1 MALPWYTFLTMHKND
16 FETAYNRLNPE
27 QKKAVDTV
35 EGPVMVIAGPGT
47 GKTQILTLRIANI
60 LKLTDVSP
68 ENILAL
74 TFTESGAR
82 AMRERLAEYI
92 GAPAYRVRIH
102 TFHEFAGQCIRAYPD
117 AYTRALGGRPISDL
131 EKITLIE
138 TILDTPQLAS
148 LRPRGNPQFY
158 VKPIMSALSLM
169 KREYI
174 TPDAFAEIIESQQ
187 KVLDATPK
195 IHEKG
200 AHKGKV
206 RSEYIDRE
214 KQVAKNRELLFVY
227 RAYESALRAQ
237 RYVDYDDMIFETV
250 NALMSDE
257 NMLRSLQEQYQYIL
271 ADEHQDV
278 NGSQNKILEILS
290 SFHDRPNIFVVGDE
304 KQSIYRFQGASLEN
318 FLYFEEKFPHTTTI
332 ALTQNY
338 RSAQKILDLAHELI
352 TVHGGPAESL
362 RVPLVGERKE
372 PARIEKRIFSHEAVE
387 QEYIVQSVQGLIAQG
402 VPLDEIAIIVR
413 TNREVDECTAVLRGS
428 GISAESSSDSDI
440 LSHPITTS
448 VRTLIRAVCNPS
460 DERGLFEVLHSG
472 YVGIASKD
480 LVRIFSTRSYAESL
494 TSIVYD
500 AERLKEIGVT
510 DIERI
515 QNIVMVLSEARNRMD
530 IEAPH
535 RVLEY
540 ILRESG
546 FLDYAISSDPY
557 EGGRVIRRLYD
568 EVEEM
573 VRHEKVVT
581 LRDVE
586 AMFTT
591 CMEHGIALNAP
602 YIHTGR
608 HAVQVMT
615 AHKAKGLEFL
625 HVFIPHLTDQ
635 KWGGRAR
642 AEYFAIPI
650 TRHIDE
656 DAFDAQDDE
665 RKILYVALTRAKAGL
680 YLSSAKT
687 NTEGKALLGTS
698 LLEGIGEAVIECE
711 DTAPYEESFNPTTE
725 LEAKDVIPNV
735 DIEFL
740 RKTLHDRGLSA
751 TALNNYLRDPW
762 NYFYRNVL
770 RIPEVQPENA
780 QFGTALHNTLE
791 HVFKF
796 RTDHKKFPD
805 PMLIKQFLEREL
817 GKLSITH
824 NEFVR
829 HHEHGFEVLLTY
841 IAHIEKSLP
850 FETKEEFSIQATL
863 QTGDDDFPE
872 ILLTGKLDRL
882 DFDAEGKLHCVIDY
896 KTGKPRT
903 RGYIE
908 GTTKDSTGD
917 YKRQLTFYALLLSLH
932 GDERYD
938 CKNGV
943 LSFIEADDK
952 GVIHEEAY
960 TITDDEIV
968 LLKGE
973 IIRVAREIAQGV
985 FLHAPCDPEKSDYC
999 HLATEFQKRI

>member
-1 MALPWYTFLTMHKND
+1 MQKND

-27 QKKAVDTV
+27 QKKAVDTT

-60 LKLTDVSP
+60 LRQTDVSP

-92 GAPAYRVRIH
+92 GAPAYRVHIH
-102 TFHEFAGQCIRAYPD
+102 TFHEFAGHCIRKYPD

-138 TILDTPQLAS
+138 SILDTPQLAS

-174 TPDAFAEIIESQQ
+174 TPGAFALIIEEQQ

-206 RSEYIDRE
+206 RSEYIDRD
-214 KQVAKNRELLFVY
+214 KGVAKNKELLFVY
-227 RAYESALRAQ
+227 RAYESALKEQ

-250 NALMSDE
+250 NALVSDE

-278 NGSQNKILEILS
+278 NGSQNKILEVLS

-332 ALTQNY
+332 ALTANY
-338 RSAQKILDLAHELI
+338 RSAQEILDFAHELI
-352 TVHGGPAESL
+352 TVEAGPASAL
-362 RVPLVGERKE
+362 RVPLIAKRKE
-372 PARIEKRIFSHEAVE
+372 FAGIEKRVFSHEAVE
-387 QEYIVQSVQGLIAQG
+387 HEYVVKAIEELISQG
-402 VPLDEIAIIVR
+402 VPEDEIAIIVR
-413 TNREVDECTAVLRGS
+413 TNREVDELTAMLRGN
-428 GISAESSSDSDI
+428 GVSAESSSDSDI
-440 LSHPITTS
+440 LAHPITTS
-448 VRTLIRAVCNPS
+448 VRTLIRAVCSPS
-460 DERGLFEVLHSG
+460 DEKALFEVLHSG
-472 YVGIASKD
+472 YVGIRSVD
-480 LVRIFSTRSYAESL
+480 LVRIFSARSYAESL
-494 TSIVYD
+494 TSIVHNR
-500 AERLKEIGVT
+500 ERLSALGVV
-510 DIERI
+510 DLEQVHKIIE
-515 QNIVMVLSEARNRMD
+515 VLKEARNRMD
-530 IEAPH
+530 MEAPH

-540 ILRESG
+540 VIRESG
-546 FLDYAISSDPY
+546 FLEFAISSDPY
-557 EGGRVIRRLYD
+557 EGARVIRRLYD
-568 EVEEM
+568 EVEET

-586 AMFTT
+586 VMFTT

-650 TRHIDE
+650 TRHINE
-656 DAFDAQDDE
+656 SEFDALDDE
-665 RKILYVALTRAKAGL
+665 RKILYVVLTRAKEGL

-687 NTEGKALLGTS
+687 NTEGRALLGTS
-698 LLEGIGEAVIECE
+698 LLEGVGDAVIVYK
-711 DTAPYEESFNPTTE
+711 DTEPYETAFNPTTE
-725 LEAKDVIPNV
+725 LEAKDVIPDV
-735 DIEFL
+735 DIAFL

-791 HVFKF
+791 HVFKY
-796 RTDHKKFPD
+796 RTDHKTFPE
-805 PMLIKQFLEREL
+805 PTLIKQFLEREL

-829 HHEHGFEVLLTY
+829 HHERGFEVLLTY
-841 IAHIEKSLP
+841 IAHIEKSAP
-850 FETKEEFSIQATL
+850 PETKEEFSIQATL
-863 QTGDDDFPE
+863 TTGDNDFPE

-882 DFDAEGKLHCVIDY
+882 DFDGEGMLVRVVDY

-917 YKRQLTFYALLLSLH
+917 YKRQLTFYALLLSLY

-938 CKNGV
+938 CKNGA

-960 TITDDEIV
+960 TITDDEIS

-973 IIRVAREIAQGV
+973 IIRVALEIAHGA
-985 FLHAPCDPEKSDYC
+985 FLNTPCDPEKSDYC
-999 HLATEFQKRI
+999 LLAAEFQKRI